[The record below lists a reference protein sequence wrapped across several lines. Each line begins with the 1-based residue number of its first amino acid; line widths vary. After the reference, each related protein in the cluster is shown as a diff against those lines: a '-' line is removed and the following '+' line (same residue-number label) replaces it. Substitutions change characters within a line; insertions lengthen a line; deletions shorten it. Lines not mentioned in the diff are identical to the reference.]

1 MARDSR
7 LELDRYI
14 DYAKDPFT
22 KKRQLNFD
30 ELFQSPSNE
39 GQYPWNP
46 SRFTQSDL
54 LRKMMTRK
62 LQLNPGLNFV
72 GSSAEEYEVFANI
85 GRFKRVDDYDFQ
97 NGRAL
102 TPQRPEDQPGFND
115 LWMSVY
121 QLSPTIPGEKKAKN
135 PMPRASN
142 PDPKGLL
149 MKAAENRV
157 ENEVKGNVSVSEL
170 LGKSKRPDE
179 QEA

>member
-1 MARDSR
+1 MESTFIA
-7 LELDRYI
+7 ELI
-14 DYAKDPFT
+14 NAT
-22 KKRQLNFD
+22 KF
-30 ELFQSPSNE
+30 
-39 GQYPWNP
+39 
-46 SRFTQSDL
+46 
-54 LRKMMTRK
+54 K
-62 LQLNPGLNFV
+62 L
-72 GSSAEEYEVFANI
+72 GSSAGFAWLVSSVYMLLVVTLYPKGI
-85 GRFKRVDDYDFQ
+85 V
-97 NGRAL
+97 
-102 TPQRPEDQPGFND
+102 

-170 LGKSKRPDE
+170 LSKSKTPDE